1 MAVLRAVLV
10 FFVPGKPLARRGVP
24 KTAEGSGVEFYGLAE
39 GKERPEDL
47 RTVWE
52 SEKQVQEKLG
62 DSMTMFGREDAP
74 FQGSRQEKGPS
85 FTGGK

>member
-1 MAVLRAVLV
+1 MAFLHAVLV
-10 FFVPGKPLARRGVP
+10 FCTRQTPRQARGS
-24 KTAEGSGVEFYGLAE
+24 EGSSVEFYGLAE
-39 GKERPEDL
+39 GKEQPEDL

-62 DSMTMFGREDAP
+62 DSMTMFGKEGAP
-74 FQGSRQEKGPS
+74 FQGSRQEKSPS